1 MKFLKQLL
9 LYVGLLSTGNFV
21 FAQFSANSVYMDFRN
36 QKISDI
42 IYAVADVCGQSVL
55 IDETVTE
62 SVTFRFEDKDFDS
75 ALNRFCDYC
84 HLYSEKDNGVYKIS
98 KVKISIDAEKKIT
111 LNTENVQTEPFL
123 NMLSRVTNTTIMYD
137 SLPKNAVTIRVKDAS
152 LEDILNLCI
161 VKLPGFG
168 LERIASG
175 YYITKSA
182 GANARRNVDVFTVS
196 EANGLYSVNIQRA
209 SLQNVLEA
217 LFKKA
222 KKECSI
228 LSKTAVQLEGVKFT
242 DKNFEELLTLILFQS
257 NCDFTT
263 ADGIYYIFE
272 VQKKDIIKNF
282 KQSKLITLKNI
293 NVENLT
299 SLLPSGLESGSFL
312 KIDKNTN
319 SVILNGSMAEI
330 KALEDFI
337 FKIDVPVTDSYYKR
351 FDCKNITAKE
361 AIALLPKTL
370 LKAETVEIPD
380 SSSFI
385 TLVTKETETKIAAF
399 LSEVDI
405 KNVNKEVVLKY
416 IKSEELLQ
424 KLPPS
429 VNKENII
436 ESSNP
441 NLVFFKGNETL
452 YENFTNELSKI
463 DKPKQQI
470 RYELLVIQR
479 QKTKSLNF
487 GSSFTANS
495 TSETPGFAWAGS
507 LTNIFNI
514 NFDIISQFGVQFAGS
529 LNAEIGEGKS
539 HVLADTTLNGISGE
553 AISFS
558 NTNTYR
564 YRDIVE
570 NSSGEKYTSTTREI
584 ASGLVLNVN
593 GWVSGE
599 DMITVKVDAQVS
611 KQGKADTSSKDTTNP
626 PSTSEK
632 KVSTNVRTKSGEP
645 VVIGGLFQSETD
657 LSEKRVPW
665 LGSVPLLGNLFKKKT
680 ESLAD
685 SEFVIYL
692 VPFVEKNETEILSE
706 KENLFRLMEKYE
718 L

>member
-1 MKFLKQLL
+1 M
-9 LYVGLLSTGNFV
+9 
-21 FAQFSANSVYMDFRN
+21 
-36 QKISDI
+36 
-42 IYAVADVCGQSVL
+42 
-55 IDETVTE
+55 
-62 SVTFRFEDKDFDS
+62 
-75 ALNRFCDYC
+75 
-84 HLYSEKDNGVYKIS
+84 
-98 KVKISIDAEKKIT
+98 
-111 LNTENVQTEPFL
+111 
-123 NMLSRVTNTTIMYD
+123 
-137 SLPKNAVTIRVKDAS
+137 
-152 LEDILNLCI
+152 
-161 VKLPGFG
+161 
-168 LERIASG
+168 
-175 YYITKSA
+175 
-182 GANARRNVDVFTVS
+182 
-196 EANGLYSVNIQRA
+196 
-209 SLQNVLEA
+209 
-217 LFKKA
+217 
-222 KKECSI
+222 
-228 LSKTAVQLEGVKFT
+228 
-242 DKNFEELLTLILFQS
+242 
-257 NCDFTT
+257 
-263 ADGIYYIFE
+263 
-272 VQKKDIIKNF
+272 
-282 KQSKLITLKNI
+282 
-293 NVENLT
+293 
-299 SLLPSGLESGSFL
+299 
-312 KIDKNTN
+312 
-319 SVILNGSMAEI
+319 
-330 KALEDFI
+330 
-337 FKIDVPVTDSYYKR
+337 
-351 FDCKNITAKE
+351 
-361 AIALLPKTL
+361 
-370 LKAETVEIPD
+370 
-380 SSSFI
+380 
-385 TLVTKETETKIAAF
+385 
-399 LSEVDI
+399 
-405 KNVNKEVVLKY
+405 
-416 IKSEELLQ
+416 Q